1 MAERWRDDLEGFLAE
16 VREKTEDIS
25 SRPAL
30 VDRVMA
36 GVSAG
41 TPHAAIE
48 SEPDAELMRLAR
60 ETDDLEPSVNL
71 TDRVMAEVR
80 AAPRSIAPQSGPMS
94 VSSRMADNLSR
105 TGLKAMGVFAAV
117 AAVCILFSTYA
128 ERTLDTRLIS
138 TIDSVEGG
146 E

>member
-1 MAERWRDDLEGFLAE
+1 M
-16 VREKTEDIS
+16 
-25 SRPAL
+25 
-30 VDRVMA
+30 
-36 GVSAG
+36 SA
-41 TPHAAIE
+41 
-48 SEPDAELMRLAR
+48 
-60 ETDDLEPSVNL
+60 
-71 TDRVMAEVR
+71 
-80 AAPRSIAPQSGPMS
+80 
-94 VSSRMADNLSR
+94 SSRMADNLTR

>member
-1 MAERWRDDLEGFLAE
+1 MAERWRDDLDGFLTD

-25 SRPAL
+25 ARPAL
-30 VDRVMA
+30 VDRVMTA
-36 GVSAG
+36 VSSGQA
-41 TPHAAIE
+41 
-48 SEPDAELMRLAR
+48 EPDAELMRLAQAT
-60 ETDDLEPSVNL
+60 EDLAPPAGL
-71 TDRVMAEVR
+71 TDRVMSEVR

-94 VSSRMADNLSR
+94 TSSRMADNLSR